1 MEEVL
6 EKAHEFKMKKVG
18 VLMGGVSEEREISLK
33 SGGAVTRALKEKDY
47 KAVALDSK
55 QDTALKLNEENIDI
69 AFVTLHGGWGED
81 GSVQGLLEV
90 MNIPYT
96 GSGVLA
102 SALTMD
108 KVATK
113 MVLAYHAIPTPP
125 FKMVRPGVSGVEMP
139 VIVKPANQGS
149 TIGVT
154 LVRDPLELEAAVEKA
169 YGYGERIIAEKFI
182 EGRELTVSILDGKA
196 LPIIE
201 IISEGIYDYRAKY
214 MKGMVDFKVPAALS
228 KGVEKTVKQMALDA
242 YTALGCRGAAR
253 VDLILS
259 RDERAYVLE
268 LNTVPGM
275 TERSLFPM
283 AAASVGMGYQALTE
297 QILLGASLGR

>member
-6 EKAHEFKMKKVG
+6 EKAHEFKMKKIG
-18 VLMGGVSEEREISLK
+18 VLMGGVSEERDISLK

-55 QDTALKLNEENIDI
+55 QDTALKLHEENIDI

-102 SALTMD
+102 SALAMD

-113 MVLAYHAIPTPP
+113 MVLAYHSIPTPP
-125 FKMVRPGVSGVEMP
+125 FKMVRPGLAAVEMP
-139 VIVKPANQGS
+139 VIVKPASQGS

-154 LVRDPLELEAAVEKA
+154 LVRDPLGTPWSSRRPLKRPGVTEK
-169 YGYGERIIAEKFI
+169 G
-182 EGRELTVSILDGKA
+182 
-196 LPIIE
+196 
-201 IISEGIYDYRAKY
+201 
-214 MKGMVDFKVPAALS
+214 
-228 KGVEKTVKQMALDA
+228 
-242 YTALGCRGAAR
+242 
-253 VDLILS
+253 
-259 RDERAYVLE
+259 
-268 LNTVPGM
+268 
-275 TERSLFPM
+275 
-283 AAASVGMGYQALTE
+283 
-297 QILLGASLGR
+297 

>member
-1 MEEVL
+1 MEEFL

-33 SGGAVTRALKEKDY
+33 SGEAVTRALKEKDY

-102 SALTMD
+102 SALAMD

-113 MVLAYHAIPTPP
+113 MVLAYHSIPTPP
-125 FKMVRPGVSGVEMP
+125 FKMVRPGLSGVEMP
-139 VIVKPANQGS
+139 VIVKPASQGS

-154 LVRDPLELEAAVEKA
+154 LVRDPLELEAAVEQA

-182 EGRELTVSILDGKA
+182 EGRELTVSIRDGKV
-196 LPIIE
+196 LPVIE

-214 MKGMVDFKVPAALS
+214 IKGMADFKVPAALS
-228 KGVEKTVKQMALDA
+228 KDVEKTVKQMALDA

-259 RDERAYVLE
+259 SDERAYVLE

-283 AAASVGMGYQALTE
+283 AAASVGMGYKALAE